1 MQAQVCRIL
10 VLTLS
15 PVACSGAGVLW
26 VCRRHRHHSPQ
37 IPSLCYLPT
46 CFPAS
51 SSLESQAPN
60 WSSAGVSK
68 GWLRF
73 KLARGI
79 LPVTPGLLPLLTSIS
94 SYPETHSPTLPQAL
108 KKAPLPSSTPLSPS
122 PPTGLPVLLPAILSK
137 QSQECTWLKSS
148 QVFFLLR
155 MKPRCPAPPNPHL
168 LSPSPSH
175 LQTLTS
181 ASSSW
186 PQAGSLE
193 CLAKV
198 GCSSSSALKV
208 ASRTG
213 VQRPP
218 PSTNSSQVGKRWG
231 LQFAPLSAAPNRDPL
246 VSGG

>member
-137 QSQECTWLKSS
+137 QSPGMHLVKILAGLLPAQDEAQMPSS
-148 QVFFLLR
+148 
-155 MKPRCPAPPNPHL
+155 
-168 LSPSPSH
+168 
-175 LQTLTS
+175 
-181 ASSSW
+181 
-186 PQAGSLE
+186 PQ
-193 CLAKV
+193 
-198 GCSSSSALKV
+198 
-208 ASRTG
+208 
-213 VQRPP
+213 PP
-218 PSTNSSQVGKRWG
+218 PAVPKS
-231 LQFAPLSAAPNRDPL
+231 LSLADLDLCILFLATGWEPGMPC
-246 VSGG
+246 